1 MKDEASERPAS
12 PEVLLRLDRVSK
24 TFAIGEPTV
33 REETVGASPAAAN

>member
-1 MKDEASERPAS
+1 
-12 PEVLLRLDRVSK
+12 VSK